1 MYPLKEIKSIAR
13 VALDKHGQ
21 FDKFHS
27 NPKALYGYARDKS
40 AKFLTL
46 MVLSLGAMER
56 QQRQGWIG
64 GGGGGGGAVGG
75 Q

>member
-56 QQRQGWIG
+56 QLKFLPPFSISTL
-64 GGGGGGGAVGG
+64 VDK
-75 Q
+75 